1 MQELYYNAA
10 SSSATLVKEDK
21 STVQWNNVLNVSLNS
36 DKNQIEVTD
45 GSTYALL
52 SLNNTN
58 LLYTEYLPTAS
69 TIQTSTPP
77 LIPLDSGS
85 YSTLNYYYLPS
96 PYLPSDITSQ
106 SYFTLLAGT
115 SSLAS
120 GSGSF
125 NLVGTVN
132 VPSDQT
138 YSLTLAGTG
147 AYWAYVSVD
156 NPQIPSLFFN
166 SITSSS
172 GYNTPASTSFVPQS
186 NTIYDLYFM
195 VNPNAPYITFQ
206 VEVSSSYSG
215 NFFYSLVTGSTVLY
229 GGTASV
235 PGVTTFPTLA
245 LIPYSTYTLSITGST
260 SPYTTSIELISTSTS
275 PGPQSRLFM
284 AQPTYIYTLTASIW
298 S

>member
-21 STVQWNNVLNVSLNS
+21 STVQWNNVLNVSLTS
-36 DKNQIEVTD
+36 DKTQIEITD
-45 GSTYALL
+45 GNTYALL

-58 LLYTEYLPTAS
+58 LIYTEYIPTAS
-69 TIQTSTPP
+69 TIQTNVPP
-77 LIPLDSGS
+77 YIPIDSGS

-125 NLVGTVN
+125 KLVGTVN
-132 VPSDQT
+132 VPSNQT

-147 AYWAYVSVD
+147 AYWAYVSVN

-166 SITSSS
+166 SITSAS
-172 GYNTPASTSFVPQS
+172 GYNTPTSTSFIPQE

-195 VNPNAPYITFQ
+195 VSPNAPY
-206 VEVSSSYSG
+206 
-215 NFFYSLVTGSTVLY
+215 VTS
-229 GGTASV
+229 
-235 PGVTTFPTLA
+235 
-245 LIPYSTYTLSITGST
+245 
-260 SPYTTSIELISTSTS
+260 
-275 PGPQSRLFM
+275 
-284 AQPTYIYTLTASIW
+284 
-298 S
+298 